1 MGKTPKNNKSKKK
14 ETTTKTKLEYII
26 GTKKISKTA
35 YQRYINSIPITKNK
49 ITIIKDNMDNYIEK
63 IKDIFQLLF
72 NYFSKNKNI
81 SSKSLNTLI
90 NITKNANDE
99 LFANFQNLLNPEEFY
114 QCFISYLKKNIKEN
128 ILKQIKS
135 GNFVTRFYS
144 VFQKLKNENIEIYLF
159 EKEITSYIRQDI
171 VLSIFKLGSNLDSY
185 VNLLNLGSDWFEMI
199 DKNNLI
205 LDESIETFEQNYL
218 LSECVFHSIKTTLS
232 EFIKIDDEA
241 LKKAIHTVL
250 NKINFYYSELDEQFS
265 AITFL
270 GYNVVIR
277 NYFKNYKNQDV
288 KVALSNVITHEL
300 IHILLIELTDK
311 NFFNNSFERS
321 NKKII
326 ESGNYFEKIFFG
338 VDVQWYSKD
347 LVDYLKNFENF
358 KKDIKV
364 FNNDIINI
372 YNNSCIPQEDTIMTM
387 TDDECIKSGI
397 LRNKMNFKKN
407 NDYKQFGHCYKY
419 FLINNYK

>member
-1 MGKTPKNNKSKKK
+1 MLS
-14 ETTTKTKLEYII
+14 
-26 GTKKISKTA
+26 
-35 YQRYINSIPITKNK
+35 
-49 ITIIKDNMDNYIEK
+49 
-63 IKDIFQLLF
+63 F
-72 NYFSKNKNI
+72 
-81 SSKSLNTLI
+81 
-90 NITKNANDE
+90 
-99 LFANFQNLLNPEEFY
+99 
-114 QCFISYLKKNIKEN
+114 EN
-128 ILKQIKS
+128 
-135 GNFVTRFYS
+135 
-144 VFQKLKNENIEIYLF
+144 
-159 EKEITSYIRQDI
+159 
-171 VLSIFKLGSNLDSY
+171 
-185 VNLLNLGSDWFEMI
+185 DWFEII

-205 LDESIETFEQNYL
+205 LDESIETFKQDYL

-232 EFIKIDDEA
+232 EFIKIDDEV
-241 LKKAIHTVL
+241 LKKAIDTVL
-250 NKINFYYSELDEQFS
+250 NKINFYYSGIDEQFS

-288 KVALSNVITHEL
+288 KLVLRNVITHEL

-419 FLINNYK
+419 FFINNYK